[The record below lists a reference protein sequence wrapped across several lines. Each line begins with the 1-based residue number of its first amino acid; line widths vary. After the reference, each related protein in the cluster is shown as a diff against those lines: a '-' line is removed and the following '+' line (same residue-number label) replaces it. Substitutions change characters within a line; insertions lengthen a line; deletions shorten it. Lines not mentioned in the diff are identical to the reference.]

1 MLLAASLSIVASDGF
16 AQTTARQYCN
26 RGVAR
31 QNKGDLDGALADYT
45 RAIELDPHDATAYDD
60 RGLVKVAKG
69 DLDGALTDYNRA
81 LELTPR
87 NYQIH
92 GHRGIVRQRKGDLDG
107 ALTDYDI
114 AIKLWWKYVGGYN
127 NRASVKISKNDLEG
141 ALADCNRAIALDPK
155 YAAAYNTRALV
166 ERAKGDLNAA
176 ATDFDRASKLDPKY
190 RSPPPANKAKAD
202 SAGGAK
208 EKRPTETK
216 NPDAGK
222 THDVPP
228 QAKNVSRPEPATTPP
243 MEIEPK
249 NIAAVYDR
257 DLAKRTQGDP
267 DAAVAQHPLALELPP
282 KTVEAPGDAA
292 RRTLDR
298 PAEKTTP
305 TVELA
310 PREIE
315 TASST
320 ELPKPTTNDLSGEV
334 APPAEG
340 PEPEKLTPLA
350 DANAATQKDNVNAG
364 SADYQ
369 RATEPP
375 DGPPVSAQGYGS
387 AEQGRGYNVSAGS
400 TDYQRAAEPDPTS
413 ASGYANRAQFRTAMG
428 DLDGALA
435 DYNRAIELDANS
447 APAYNNRANVRRA
460 KHDVNGAL
468 ADYNHAIELDGGY
481 ATAYYNRAIT
491 KQDKGDLN
499 DALADL
505 NPAIQLDPNNAAAY
519 NSRGTVRAMN
529 GDADGALAD
538 YNRAIE
544 LEPKN
549 AATYNN
555 RAALF
560 FATRN
565 WGAALQ
571 DYDRFLELSK
581 EDQEYPRLYVW
592 LIRVRTGETG
602 AATKELVDYLQQ
614 RGSTAD
620 WFSTVTSHVL
630 GKKSDADLL
639 TAAKSSDKRKE
650 RGQLCEAWFYIGMK
664 KLMAGDKAGAEAC
677 FNKSLATDQ
686 KGSTEYHFARAELK
700 ALAR

>member
-1 MLLAASLSIVASDGF
+1 MEKSAFKIAKPLFLKATKLTFILLAASLTIVASDGI
-16 AQTTARQYCN
+16 AQTTAREYCN
-26 RGVAR
+26 RGIAR
-31 QNKGDLDGALADYT
+31 QEKGDLDGALADYS
-45 RAIELDPHDATAYDD
+45 RAIELNPHDATAYND

-69 DLDGALTDYNRA
+69 DLDGALADYNRA

-176 ATDFDRASKLDPKY
+176 AADFDRASKLDPKY

-208 EKRPTETK
+208 ENHPTES

-228 QAKNVSRPEPATTPP
+228 QTKDVSRPEPASTPP

-257 DLAKRTQGDP
+257 DVAKRTQGDH
-267 DAAVAQHPLALELPP
+267 DAAIAQQVPAVELPP

-298 PAEKTTP
+298 PAEKTSP
-305 TVELA
+305 IVELA

-334 APPAEG
+334 APPAEA
-340 PEPEKLTPLA
+340 PEPEKLTPPA
-350 DANAATQKDNVNAG
+350 DANPATQKDNVSAG

-369 RATEPP
+369 RATEP
-375 DGPPVSAQGYGS
+375 
-387 AEQGRGYNVSAGS
+387 
-400 TDYQRAAEPDPTS
+400 DPAS
-413 ASGYANRAQFRTAMG
+413 ASGYTNRAQFRTAIG

-435 DYNRAIELDANS
+435 DFNRAIELDANS
-447 APAYNNRANVRRA
+447 APAYNGRANVRRA

-481 ATAYYNRAIT
+481 AIAYYNRAIT

-519 NSRGTVRAMN
+519 NNRGTVRTMN
-529 GDADGALAD
+529 GDVDGALAD

-549 AATYNN
+549 AAIYNN

-592 LIRVRTGETG
+592 LIRVRTGQTG
-602 AATKELVDYLQQ
+602 AANKELLDYLQQ
-614 RGSTAD
+614 RGNTAD

-630 GKKSDADLL
+630 GKISDADLL
-639 TAAKSSDKRKE
+639 AAAKSSDKRKE
-650 RGQLCEAWFYIGMK
+650 RGQLCEALFYIGMK

-686 KGSTEYHFARAELK
+686 KHSTEYHFARAELK
-700 ALAR
+700 ALRN

>member
-1 MLLAASLSIVASDGF
+1 MFLQTTKLKYILLAASLSIVASNGS
-16 AQTTARQYCN
+16 AQTTAREYCN

-31 QNKGDLDGALADYT
+31 QNKGDLDGALADYS
-45 RAIELDPHDATAYDD
+45 RAIELDPHDATAYND

-69 DLDGALTDYNRA
+69 DLDGALADYGRA
-81 LELTPR
+81 LQISPR

-92 GHRGIVRQRKGDLDG
+92 GNRGIVRQRKGDLDG
-107 ALTDYDI
+107 ALADYNI

-127 NRASVKISKNDLEG
+127 KRASVKISKNDLDG

-155 YAAAYNTRALV
+155 YAAAYNTRALI

-190 RSPPPANKAKAD
+190 AHSSPPPANKAKAD

-208 EKRPTETK
+208 ENRPTETK

-228 QAKNVSRPEPATTPP
+228 QTKDVSRPEPASTPP

-257 DLAKRTQGDP
+257 DVAKRTQGDH
-267 DAAVAQHPLALELPP
+267 DAAIAQHVPAVELPP
-282 KTVEAPGDAA
+282 KTVEAPGDAG

-298 PAEKTTP
+298 PAEKTSP
-305 TVELA
+305 IVELA

-315 TASST
+315 TPSSP
-320 ELPKPTTNDLSGEV
+320 ELPKPNANDLSGEA
-334 APPAEG
+334 APPAEA
-340 PEPEKLTPLA
+340 PEPEKLTPPA
-350 DANAATQKDNVNAG
+350 DANPATQNGNVSAG

-369 RATEPP
+369 RAT
-375 DGPPVSAQGYGS
+375 
-387 AEQGRGYNVSAGS
+387 
-400 TDYQRAAEPDPTS
+400 EPDPTS
-413 ASGYANRAQFRTAMG
+413 ASGYANRAQFRTAIG

-435 DYNRAIELDANS
+435 DFNRAIELDAKS
-447 APAYNNRANVRRA
+447 APAYNGRANVRRA

-468 ADYNHAIELDGGY
+468 ADYTHAIELDGGY

-499 DALADL
+499 DALVDL

-529 GDADGALAD
+529 GDLDGALAD

-544 LEPKN
+544 LEARN

-592 LIRVRTGETG
+592 LIRVRTGQTG
-602 AATKELVDYLQQ
+602 AANKELLDYLQQ
-614 RGSTAD
+614 RGNTAD

-664 KLMAGDKAGAEAC
+664 KLMGGDKAGAEGC
-677 FNKSLATDQ
+677 FTKSLATDQ
-686 KGSTEYHFARAELK
+686 KDSTEYHFARAELK
-700 ALAR
+700 ALGK

>member
-1 MLLAASLSIVASDGF
+1 VTKLRYILLAASLSIVASDGI
-16 AQTTARQYCN
+16 AQTTAREYCN

-31 QNKGDLDGALADYT
+31 QNKGDLDGALADYS
-45 RAIELDPHDATAYDD
+45 RAIELNPHDATAYND

-69 DLDGALTDYNRA
+69 DLDGALADYNRA

-87 NYQIH
+87 NFEIH
-92 GHRGIVRQRKGDLDG
+92 GNRAAAKQKKGDLDG
-107 ALTDYDI
+107 ALTDYTVG
-114 AIKLWWKYVGGYN
+114 IKLWYKYATGYR
-127 NRASVKISKNDLEG
+127 NRANIKFIKHDLDG
-141 ALADCNRAIALDPK
+141 AIEDCNHAIALKPTD
-155 YAAAYNTRALV
+155 AAAYNIRAQV
-166 ERAKGDLNAA
+166 ETAKGDLNAA
-176 ATDFDRASKLDPKY
+176 AADFDRASKLDPKY
-190 RSPPPANKAKAD
+190 AHSSPSPANKAKAD
-202 SAGGAK
+202 SAGEAK
-208 EKRPTETK
+208 EKRPTESNSK

-222 THDVPP
+222 THDLPP
-228 QAKNVSRPEPATTPP
+228 QTKDVSRPEPASTPP

-257 DLAKRTQGDP
+257 DVAKRTQGDH
-267 DAAVAQHPLALELPP
+267 DAAIAQHVPAVELPP
-282 KTVEAPGDAA
+282 KTSEAPGDAG
-292 RRTLDR
+292 RRTALGR
-298 PAEKTTP
+298 PAEKTSP

-310 PREIE
+310 PKEIE
-315 TASST
+315 TSSST
-320 ELPKPTTNDLSGEV
+320 ERPKPNTNDLSGEV
-334 APPAEG
+334 ARPAG
-340 PEPEKLTPLA
+340 APEPEKLTPPA
-350 DANAATQKDNVNAG
+350 DANAATKKENVSAG

-369 RATEPP
+369 RATEP
-375 DGPPVSAQGYGS
+375 
-387 AEQGRGYNVSAGS
+387 E
-400 TDYQRAAEPDPTS
+400 PTS
-413 ASGYANRAQFRTAMG
+413 ASGYANRAQFRTAIG

-435 DYNRAIELDANS
+435 DYNRAIELDTNS
-447 APAYNNRANVRRA
+447 APAYNGRANVRRA
-460 KHDVNGAL
+460 KQDVNGAL

-529 GDADGALAD
+529 GDLDGALAD

-592 LIRVRTGETG
+592 LIRVRTGQTG
-602 AATKELVDYLQQ
+602 AANKELLDYLQQ
-614 RGSTAD
+614 RGNTAD

-664 KLMAGDKAGAEAC
+664 KLMAGDKAGAEGC

-686 KGSTEYHFARAELK
+686 KDSTEYHFARAELK
-700 ALAR
+700 ALAK

>member
-1 MLLAASLSIVASDGF
+1 MASDGF

-31 QNKGDLDGALADYT
+31 QNKGDLDGALADYS
-45 RAIELDPHDATAYDD
+45 RAIELDPHDATAYND

-69 DLDGALTDYNRA
+69 DLDGALADYNRA

-87 NYQIH
+87 NFEIH
-92 GHRGIVRQRKGDLDG
+92 GNRAAARQRKGDLDG
-107 ALTDYDI
+107 ALTDYTVG
-114 AIKLWWKYVGGYN
+114 IKLWYKYATGYRS
-127 NRASVKISKNDLEG
+127 RAKIKIAKHDLDG
-141 ALADCNRAIALDPK
+141 AIEDCNHAIGLNPK
-155 YAAAYNTRALV
+155 DAAAYNIRAQV
-166 ERAKGDLNAA
+166 ETAKGDQNAA
-176 ATDFDRASKLDPKY
+176 AADFDRASKLDPKY
-190 RSPPPANKAKAD
+190 RSPPPGNKAKVD
-202 SAGGAK
+202 SAGGTK
-208 EKRPTETK
+208 KNPPTETK

-228 QAKNVSRPEPATTPP
+228 QAKNVSRPEPASTPP

-257 DLAKRTQGDP
+257 DVAKRTQSDH
-267 DAAVAQHPLALELPP
+267 DTTIAQHVPAVELPP

-292 RRTLDR
+292 RRRALDR
-298 PAEKTTP
+298 PAEKTSP
-305 TVELA
+305 IVELA

-315 TASST
+315 TPSST
-320 ELPKPTTNDLSGEV
+320 GLPKPNTNDLSGEV

-340 PEPEKLTPLA
+340 PEPKKLASPA
-350 DANAATQKDNVNAG
+350 DATPATQD
-364 SADYQ
+364 D
-369 RATEPP
+369 
-375 DGPPVSAQGYGS
+375 
-387 AEQGRGYNVSAGS
+387 NVSAGS
-400 TDYQRAAEPDPTS
+400 TDYQRATEPDPTS
-413 ASGYANRAQFRTAMG
+413 ASGYANRAQFRTAIG

-435 DYNRAIELDANS
+435 DYNRAIELDAKS
-447 APAYNNRANVRRA
+447 APAYNGRANVRRA
-460 KHDVNGAL
+460 RHDINGAL

-519 NSRGTVRAMN
+519 NSRGTVRTMD
-529 GDADGALAD
+529 GDLDGALAD

-571 DYDRFLELSK
+571 DYDRFFGLSK

-592 LIRVRTGETG
+592 LIRVRTGQTG
-602 AATKELVDYLQQ
+602 AANKELVDYLQQ
-614 RGSTAD
+614 RGTTAD

-664 KLMAGDKAGAEAC
+664 KLMAGDKAGAEGC

-686 KGSTEYHFARAELK
+686 KDSTEYHFARAELK
-700 ALAR
+700 ALAK

>member
-1 MLLAASLSIVASDGF
+1 LFLNATKLRYILLAASLSIVASDGI
-16 AQTTARQYCN
+16 AQTTAREYCN

-31 QNKGDLDGALADYT
+31 QNKGDLDGALADYS
-45 RAIELDPHDATAYDD
+45 RAIELNPHDATAYND
-60 RGLVKVAKG
+60 RGVVKVAKG
-69 DLDGALTDYNRA
+69 DLDGALADYSRA
-81 LELTPR
+81 LELNPR
-87 NYQIH
+87 NFEIH
-92 GHRGIVRQRKGDLDG
+92 GNRAAAREKKGDLDG
-107 ALTDYDI
+107 ALTDYTV
-114 AIKLWWKYVGGYN
+114 AIKLWYHYATGYRS
-127 NRASVKISKNDLEG
+127 RAKIKIAKHNLDG
-141 ALADCNRAIALDPK
+141 AIEDCNQAIAIYRND
-155 YAAAYNTRALV
+155 AAAYNIRAQA
-166 ERAKGDLNAA
+166 ETAKGDLNAA
-176 ATDFDRASKLDPKY
+176 AADFDRASKLDPKY

-202 SAGGAK
+202 SAGRAK
-208 EKRPTETK
+208 ENRPTETK
-216 NPDAGK
+216 NPDGGK
-222 THDVPP
+222 PHDLSP
-228 QAKNVSRPEPATTPP
+228 QTKDVSRPEPASTPP

-257 DLAKRTQGDP
+257 DVAKRTQGDH
-267 DAAVAQHPLALELPP
+267 DAAIAQHVPAVKLPP

-292 RRTLDR
+292 RRTALAR
-298 PAEKTTP
+298 PAEKTSP
-305 TVELA
+305 IVELA

-315 TASST
+315 TPSST
-320 ELPKPTTNDLSGEV
+320 GLPKPTTNDLNEV
-334 APPAEG
+334 APPAEA
-340 PEPEKLTPLA
+340 PEPEKVTPA
-350 DANAATQKDNVNAG
+350 RDANLATQKDNVSAG

-369 RATEPP
+369 RAT
-375 DGPPVSAQGYGS
+375 
-387 AEQGRGYNVSAGS
+387 
-400 TDYQRAAEPDPTS
+400 EPDPTS
-413 ASGYANRAQFRTAMG
+413 ASGYANRAEFRTAMG

-435 DYNRAIELDANS
+435 DYNRAIELDPKS

-460 KHDVNGAL
+460 KHDLNGAL

-519 NSRGTVRAMN
+519 NSRGIVRAMN
-529 GDADGALAD
+529 GDLDGALAD

-571 DYDRFLELSK
+571 DYNRFLELSK

-592 LIRVRTGETG
+592 LIRVRMGQTG
-602 AATKELVDYLQQ
+602 AANKELLDYLQQ
-614 RGSTAD
+614 RGNTAD

-630 GKKSDADLL
+630 GKISDADLL
-639 TAAKSSDKRKE
+639 TAAKSSDKSKE

-664 KLMAGDKAGAEAC
+664 KLMAGDKTGAQAC

-686 KGSTEYHFARAELK
+686 KDSTEYHFARAELK
-700 ALAR
+700 ALAK

>member
-1 MLLAASLSIVASDGF
+1 MLLAASLSIVASNGI
-16 AQTTARQYCN
+16 AQTTAREFCN

-31 QNKGDLDGALADYT
+31 QSKGDLDGALADYS
-45 RAIELDPHDATAYDD
+45 RAIELDPHDATAYND

-69 DLDGALTDYNRA
+69 DLDGALADYNRA

-87 NYQIH
+87 NFEIH
-92 GHRGIVRQRKGDLDG
+92 GNRAAARQKKGDLDG
-107 ALTDYDI
+107 ALTDYTV
-114 AIKLWWKYVGGYN
+114 AIKLWYHYATGYRS
-127 NRASVKISKNDLEG
+127 RAKIKIAKHDLDG
-141 ALADCNRAIALDPK
+141 AIEDCNQAIAIYAND
-155 YAAAYNTRALV
+155 AAAYNIRAQV
-166 ERAKGDLNAA
+166 ETAKGDLNAA
-176 ATDFDRASKLDPKY
+176 AADFDRASKLDPKY

-208 EKRPTETK
+208 EKNHPTES

-228 QAKNVSRPEPATTPP
+228 QTKDVSRPEPATTPP

-257 DLAKRTQGDP
+257 DVAKRTQSDH
-267 DAAVAQHPLALELPP
+267 DAAIAQHVPAVELPP

-298 PAEKTTP
+298 PAEKTSP
-305 TVELA
+305 IVELA

-315 TASST
+315 TPSST
-320 ELPKPTTNDLSGEV
+320 GVPKPKANDLSGEA
-334 APPAEG
+334 APPAEA
-340 PEPEKLTPLA
+340 PEPEKLTPPA
-350 DANAATQKDNVNAG
+350 DANAATRKDNVSAG

-369 RATEPP
+369 RAT
-375 DGPPVSAQGYGS
+375 D
-387 AEQGRGYNVSAGS
+387 
-400 TDYQRAAEPDPTS
+400 PDPTS
-413 ASGYANRAQFRTAMG
+413 ASGYASRAQFRTAMG

-435 DYNRAIELDANS
+435 DFNRAIELDANS
-447 APAYNNRANVRRA
+447 APAYNGRANVRRA

-519 NSRGTVRAMN
+519 NSRGTVMAMN
-529 GDADGALAD
+529 GDLDGALAD

-592 LIRVRTGETG
+592 LIRVRTGQTG
-602 AATKELVDYLQQ
+602 AANKELVDYLQQ
-614 RGSTAD
+614 RGNTAD
-620 WFSTVTSHVL
+620 WFSTVTGHVL

-686 KGSTEYHFARAELK
+686 KDSTEYHFARAELK
-700 ALAR
+700 ALAK

>member
-1 MLLAASLSIVASDGF
+1 VASNGS
-16 AQTTARQYCN
+16 AQTTAREYCN

-31 QNKGDLDGALADYT
+31 QNKGDLDGALADYS
-45 RAIELDPHDATAYDD
+45 RAIELDPHDATAYND

-69 DLDGALTDYNRA
+69 DLDGALADYRRA
-81 LELTPR
+81 LQISPR

-92 GHRGIVRQRKGDLDG
+92 GNRGIVRQRKGDLDG
-107 ALTDYDI
+107 ALADYNI

-127 NRASVKISKNDLEG
+127 KRASVKISKNDLEG

-155 YAAAYNTRALV
+155 YAAAYNTRALI

-190 RSPPPANKAKAD
+190 AHSSPPPANKAKAD

-208 EKRPTETK
+208 EKRPTESNSK
-216 NPDAGK
+216 NPDAGR
-222 THDVPP
+222 THDLPP
-228 QAKNVSRPEPATTPP
+228 QTKDVSRPEPAFTPP

-257 DLAKRTQGDP
+257 DVAKRTQGDH
-267 DAAVAQHPLALELPP
+267 DAAIAQHVRAVELPP

-292 RRTLDR
+292 RRRTVDS
-298 PAEKTTP
+298 PAEKTSP
-305 TVELA
+305 IVELA

-315 TASST
+315 TPSST
-320 ELPKPTTNDLSGEV
+320 ELPKPNANDLSGEV
-334 APPAEG
+334 APPAEA
-340 PEPEKLTPLA
+340 PEPEKLTPA
-350 DANAATQKDNVNAG
+350 GDANAATQKDNVSAG
-364 SADYQ
+364 SVDYQ
-369 RATEPP
+369 RAT
-375 DGPPVSAQGYGS
+375 
-387 AEQGRGYNVSAGS
+387 
-400 TDYQRAAEPDPTS
+400 EPDPTS
-413 ASGYANRAQFRTAMG
+413 ASGYANRAQFRTAIG

-435 DYNRAIELDANS
+435 DYNRAIELDAKS
-447 APAYNNRANVRRA
+447 APAYNGRANVRRA

-468 ADYNHAIELDGGY
+468 ADYNYAIELDGGY

-491 KQDKGDLN
+491 KKDKGDLN
-499 DALADL
+499 NALADL

-529 GDADGALAD
+529 GDLDGALGD

-544 LEPKN
+544 LEARN

-592 LIRVRTGETG
+592 LIRVRTGQTG
-602 AATKELVDYLQQ
+602 AANKELLDYLQQ
-614 RGSTAD
+614 RGNTAD

-639 TAAKSSDKRKE
+639 AAAKSSDKSKE
-650 RGQLCEAWFYIGMK
+650 RGQLCEALFYIGMK
-664 KLMAGDKAGAEAC
+664 KLMGGDKAGAEGC

-686 KGSTEYHFARAELK
+686 KDSTEYHFARAELK
-700 ALAR
+700 ALAK